1 MTYSSG
7 QYGVHC
13 WWELV
18 KLVDF
23 AAMKIIDLDSSL
35 DLAGICWMS
44 FGNFGIQE
52 VVQASML
59 RLYNR

>member
-1 MTYSSG
+1 MTDSSG
-7 QYGVHC
+7 ECGVHC
-13 WWELV
+13 WWEFV

-23 AAMKIIDLDSSL
+23 APMKVINLDSSL

-52 VVQASML
+52 LVQASML
-59 RLYNR
+59 RLHNR